1 MTQTSDR
8 NVGSTLR
15 TCPNSLG
22 ADEVAAALHD
32 LADPRPR
39 GDRIKSAIERA
50 AKRAGLSYWRTFD
63 LWYGKARR
71 IEQFECDAITD
82 ALKAKRDQETRN
94 ELHDLRLRLARL
106 ETILVQTDPDFH
118 RPTLDALGSPLRGRS

>member
-8 NVGSTLR
+8 NFGSA
-15 TCPNSLG
+15 PKSLG
-22 ADEVAAALHD
+22 SDQIAEALHE
-32 LADPRPR
+32 LSEPAPR
-39 GDRIKSAIERA
+39 GDKIKKAIERA

-106 ETILVQTDPDFH
+106 ESLLVQTDAEFY
-118 RPTLDALGSPLRGRS
+118 RPHLDALGSPLRGRS